1 MPDDLKVK
9 VLLKQTV
16 LNGSSDSQFLQW
28 VATVYI
34 NGSEY
39 RVSAP
44 PEAKGEA
51 LDWLPHFSVRQLAD
65 FNSEVQVQ
73 GALGV
78 FVLRAV
84 KKELETR
91 KHEREEEPQLANK
104 SQDPIFARLAI
115 EEARKSVPENDG
127 KLHPM

>member
-39 RVSAP
+39 RVSVP
-44 PEAKGEA
+44 PEA
-51 LDWLPHFSVRQLAD
+51 S
-65 FNSEVQVQ
+65 
-73 GALGV
+73 
-78 FVLRAV
+78 
-84 KKELETR
+84 
-91 KHEREEEPQLANK
+91 
-104 SQDPIFARLAI
+104 
-115 EEARKSVPENDG
+115 KSVYNG
-127 KLHPM
+127 